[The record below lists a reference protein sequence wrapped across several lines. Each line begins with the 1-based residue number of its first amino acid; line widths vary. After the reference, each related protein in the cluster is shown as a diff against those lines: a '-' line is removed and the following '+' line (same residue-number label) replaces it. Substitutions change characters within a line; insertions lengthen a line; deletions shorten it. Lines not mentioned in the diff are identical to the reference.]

1 MLIRIL
7 MILMVI
13 NFELQ
18 SNIRTKVLKDKNL
31 VVMS

>member
-1 MLIRIL
+1 

-13 NFELQ
+13 KFELQ